1 MRTFTIDSDDNIS
14 VFSSAEEAGEP
25 AGVERFHSVEQ
36 LASLAEHWPA
46 NRLVEIWNS
55 LTGVTPVKKF
65 RDRKVAVTR
74 IWKALERL
82 QPAEDSKAKA
92 GNNAKV
98 AKGLQQ
104 RHAGRKKTKTARIQ
118 ALLKQPSGVS
128 LKSLMKAT
136 GWQAHSVRGFLSGHL
151 SKKLGLRVKSFQR
164 NGERVYAIRG

>member
-14 VFSSAEEAGEP
+14 VFSSAEEAGET
-25 AGVERFHSVEQ
+25 AGLERFHSVEQ
-36 LASLAEHWPA
+36 LAGLAEHWPA

-65 RDRKVAVTR
+65 TDRKIAVTR

-82 QPAEDSKAKA
+82 QPAEAPKGKAGEKAKA
-92 GNNAKV
+92 
-98 AKGLQQ
+98 AKGLLR
-104 RHAGRKKTKTARIQ
+104 RHTGRKNTKTARIL

-151 SKKLGLRVKSFQR
+151 KKKLGLRVKSFQR
-164 NGERVYAIRG
+164 DGERVYAVRG